1 MEIFKLF
8 GSIMVKNDE
17 ANENISK
24 TEKKAEGLGKK
35 LLGGI
40 GTATKWGAGIAAA
53 AGTAAVALGTV
64 ATKSAMDFQ
73 AQMSNVATLVDG
85 NVTKRIGELGETVKK
100 LSIDTGT
107 STDMLTDGLYQVI
120 SAFGDT
126 ADSMSILETASKGAK
141 AGNASVTDS
150 VNLLAA
156 VTKGYGDTSA
166 EAANKASD
174 LAFLTVKLGQTSFPE
189 LASSMGKVI
198 PLASTMKVSQE
209 ELFGAMATLT
219 GVTGNT
225 AEVTTQLRATIQGM
239 LQPTTKMSEQIKKL
253 GYENGQAMIESL
265 GLHGTLDK
273 LKESV
278 NGNEIAFS
286 ELFGSVEAKN
296 AVLALTGAQ
305 AENFTEKTN
314 AMKNAIGATDEAF
327 KRQTDNVKSNWAKL
341 KNHFDVMMISLG
353 EKFLPLLNNL
363 LKWVESKMPL
373 IQSILEST
381 FNVIGNVVQWV
392 GGIFDNFLS
401 GAESV
406 FGGFIN
412 KISEMS
418 NAFNQSMEEFDDY
431 GLAFK
436 SMLEVLFGPIGDL
449 PIFEEI
455 GKIISAINE
464 IKNRIS
470 NGEGIGEAFRNAFEW
485 RDSTVGNALLDFMD
499 FCNNI
504 FTNIQSIITTVV
516 ENISPILQG
525 ISNIFSIVMSALSTY
540 WESYGK
546 PVFNFIVE
554 AVNKVVEVF
563 NYVFPIVANIF
574 GGVCDTLNNLWVSIL
589 QPVFS
594 AIMSLLTSSF
604 LPIFKNVFN
613 SVADAVMFAFNFIG
627 TLWNTTLKPILDGI
641 INFIGGVFSGNWSQ
655 AWTGITQI
663 LSGLWGGIKTLLWSP
678 IEWFLGKVGN
688 ILEPIIAPFRNAA
701 ESIGNI
707 WQSIRSKFKLPHFTF
722 SGSMNPLK
730 WLDEGLPKIGVE
742 WYAKGGVMHKPTIF
756 GMNGPNAMVGGEAG
770 PEAVAPI
777 STLMDYVRAAVD
789 EAFMHNN
796 TQINYDKLFTI
807 MKRAFIEAIKETGLD
822 KNDIYLDKAKVSKEL
837 ASASNK
843 VDGQRL
849 KLAGRGLALE

>member
-8 GSIMVKNDE
+8 GSIMVKNDD
-17 ANENISK
+17 ANKNISK
-24 TEKKAEGLGKK
+24 TEEKAEGLGKK

-40 GTATKWGAGIAAA
+40 GTAAKWGAGIAAA
-53 AGTAAVALGTV
+53 SGTAAVALGTV

-73 AQMSNVATLVDG
+73 AQMSNVATLLDG
-85 NVTKRIGELGETVKK
+85 NVNKRMGELGETVKK

-166 EAANKASD
+166 EAASKASD

-239 LQPTTKMSEQIKKL
+239 LQPTTKMSDQIKKL

-314 AMKNAIGATDEAF
+314 AMKEAIGATDEAF

-353 EKFLPLLNNL
+353 EKFLPLLNDL

-381 FNVIGNVVQWV
+381 FYVIGNVVQWL
-392 GGIFDNFLS
+392 GGIFDNLLL

-406 FGGFIN
+406 FGGLIN
-412 KISEMS
+412 KVAEMS
-418 NAFNQSMEEFDDY
+418 DAFNQSMEQFDDY

-436 SMLEVLFGPIGDL
+436 DMLEVLFGPIGDL

-464 IKNRIS
+464 IKERIS
-470 NGEGIGEAFRNAFEW
+470 NGEGIGEAFKNAFEW
-485 RDSTVGNALLDFMD
+485 RNSTVGDTLLEFID
-499 FCNNI
+499 FCSSI
-504 FTNIQSIITTVV
+504 FENVQSVITTVIQNV
-516 ENISPILQG
+516 DPIINGLA
-525 ISNIFSIVMSALSTY
+525 NIFSMVMSIMMTC
-540 WESYGK
+540 WQSYGK
-546 PVFNFIVE
+546 PMFEFIKK
-554 AVNKVVEVF
+554 AVNKVAEVF
-563 NYVFPIVANIF
+563 NHVFPIVADIF
-574 GGVCDTLNNLWVSIL
+574 KGACETLNKLWISIL
-589 QPVFS
+589 QPVFN
-594 AIMSLLTSSF
+594 AIMSLLTSTL
-604 LPIFKNVFN
+604 LPIFESVFN
-613 SVADAVMFAFNFIG
+613 HVADAVEVAFSFIG
-627 TLWNTTLKPILDGI
+627 TLWNTTLKPLLDGI
-641 INFIGGVFSGNWSQ
+641 IDFIGGVFSGNWSQ
-655 AWTGITQI
+655 AWHGISEI
-663 LSGLWGGIKTLLWSP
+663 LSGIWGGIKTLLWGP
-678 IEWFLGKVGN
+678 IEWFLGRVEN
-688 ILEPIIAPFRNAA
+688 ILEPIISPFRKAANA
-701 ESIGNI
+701 IGDV
-707 WQSIRSKFKLPHFTF
+707 WQSIRSKFKLPHFNL
-722 SGSMNPLK
+722 SGSLNPLK
-730 WLDEGLPKIGVE
+730 WIDEGLPKIGVE
-742 WYAKGGVMHKPTIF
+742 WYAKGGVMHKPTMF
-756 GMNGPNAMVGGEAG
+756 GMNGPNAMVGGEKG

-777 STLMDYVRAAVD
+777 DTLMEYIEKAVKSALD
-789 EAFMHNN
+789 EKQNSIKKKDSKENNMVVNIYSPDPLTPSEVARQIKN
-796 TQINYDKLFTI
+796 TQRRMLL
-807 MKRAFIEAIKETGLD
+807 G
-822 KNDIYLDKAKVSKEL
+822 V
-837 ASASNK
+837 
-843 VDGQRL
+843 
-849 KLAGRGLALE
+849 

>member
-8 GSIMVKNDE
+8 GSIMVKNDD
-17 ANENISK
+17 ANKNISK
-24 TEKKAEGLGKK
+24 TEEKAEGLGKK

-40 GTATKWGAGIAAA
+40 GTAAKWGAGIAAA

-73 AQMSNVATLVDG
+73 AQMSNVATLLDG
-85 NVTKRIGELGETVKK
+85 NVNKRIGELGETVKK

-107 STDMLTDGLYQVI
+107 STDLLTDGLYQVI

-166 EAANKASD
+166 EAASKASD

-239 LQPTTKMSEQIKKL
+239 LQPTTKMADQIKKL

-314 AMKNAIGATDEAF
+314 AMKDAIGATDEAF
-327 KRQTDNVKSNWAKL
+327 RRQTDNVKSNWAKL

-392 GGIFDNFLS
+392 GGIFDNFLL
-401 GAESV
+401 GAESA

-418 NAFNQSMEEFDDY
+418 DAFNQSMEEFDDY

-470 NGEGIGEAFRNAFEW
+470 NGEGIGEAFRKAFEW
-485 RDSTVGNALLDFMD
+485 RDSTVGNTLLEFID
-499 FCNNI
+499 FCSSI
-504 FTNIQSIITTVV
+504 FGSVQSIITTVIQNV
-516 ENISPILQG
+516 GPIISGLAD
-525 ISNIFSIVMSALSTY
+525 IFSMVISAMMTY
-540 WESYGK
+540 WQSYGK
-546 PVFNFIVE
+546 PIFEFIKE
-554 AVNKVVEVF
+554 AVNKVAEVF

-574 GGVCDTLNNLWVSIL
+574 RGACETLNNLWVSIL

-594 AIMSLLTSSF
+594 AIMSLLTSTF
-604 LPIFKNVFN
+604 LPIFKSVFSN
-613 SVADAVMFAFNFIG
+613 VADAVKTAFSFIG

-655 AWTGITQI
+655 VWNGICQI
-663 LSGLWGGIKTLLWSP
+663 LSGLWGGIKTVLWSP
-678 IEWFLGKVGN
+678 IEWFLNKVSGVVES
-688 ILEPIIAPFRNAA
+688 IVSPFRRAA
-701 ESIGNI
+701 DAIGNV
-707 WQSIRSKFKLPHFTF
+707 WQSIRSKFKLPHFTL
-722 SGSMNPLK
+722 SGSLNPLN

-777 STLMDYVRAAVD
+777 ETLMEYIEKAVKN
-789 EAFMHNN
+789 AFDKSQSLVKNKDLKENNMIVNVYSPDPLTPSEVARQIKN
-796 TQINYDKLFTI
+796 TQRRMLL
-807 MKRAFIEAIKETGLD
+807 G
-822 KNDIYLDKAKVSKEL
+822 V
-837 ASASNK
+837 
-843 VDGQRL
+843 
-849 KLAGRGLALE
+849 

>member
-8 GSIMVKNDE
+8 GSIMVKNDD
-17 ANENISK
+17 ANKNISK
-24 TEKKAEGLGKK
+24 TEEKAEGLGKK

-40 GTATKWGAGIAAA
+40 GTAAKWGAGIAAA

-73 AQMSNVATLVDG
+73 AQMSNVATLLDG
-85 NVTKRIGELGETVKK
+85 DVNKRIGELGETVKK

-107 STDMLTDGLYQVI
+107 STDLLTDGLYQVI

-166 EAANKASD
+166 EAASKASD

-239 LQPTTKMSEQIKKL
+239 LQPTTKMSDQIKKL

-305 AENFTEKTN
+305 VENFTEKTN
-314 AMKNAIGATDEAF
+314 AMKDAIGATDEAF

-381 FNVIGNVVQWV
+381 FNVIGNVVQCV

-401 GAESV
+401 GAESA
-406 FGGFIN
+406 FGGFTN

-485 RDSTVGNALLDFMD
+485 RDSTVGNTLLEFID
-499 FCNNI
+499 FCSSI
-504 FTNIQSIITTVV
+504 FESVKSIITTVIQNV
-516 ENISPILQG
+516 GPIISGLAT
-525 ISNIFSIVMSALSTY
+525 IFSTVISVMSSY
-540 WESYGK
+540 WQAYGV
-546 PVFNFIVE
+546 PMFEFIKQ
-554 AVNKVVEVF
+554 AVNKVAEVF
-563 NYVFPIVANIF
+563 NHVFPIVANIF
-574 GGVCDTLNNLWVSIL
+574 KGVCETINNLWMSIL
-589 QPVFS
+589 QPVFI
-594 AIMSLLTSSF
+594 AITSLLTSTF
-604 LPIFKNVFN
+604 LPIFNSVFN
-613 SVADAVMFAFNFIG
+613 SVANAVMTAFNFIG
-627 TLWNTTLKPILDGI
+627 TLWNTSLKPILDGI

-655 AWTGITQI
+655 AWNGICQI
-663 LSGLWGGIKTLLWSP
+663 LNGIWGGIKTVLWSP
-678 IEWFLGKVGN
+678 IEWFLNKVSGVVES
-688 ILEPIIAPFRNAA
+688 IVSPFRRAA
-701 ESIGNI
+701 DAIGNV
-707 WQSIRSKFKLPHFTF
+707 WQSIRSKFKLPHFTM
-722 SGSMNPLK
+722 SGSLNPLK

-742 WYAKGGVMHKPTIF
+742 WYAKGGIMHKPTIF

-777 STLMDYVRAAVD
+777 ETLMDYVRTAVAEGMGNNSVD
-789 EAFMHNN
+789 YSRLFSIMVEAFTQAIIATGMNN
-796 TQINYDKLFTI
+796 MSFYVDKEKLGQAMAGTNDKI
-807 MKRAFIEAIKETGLD
+807 DGL
-822 KNDIYLDKAKVSKEL
+822 
-837 ASASNK
+837 
-843 VDGQRL
+843 RM
-849 KLAGRGLALE
+849 KLAERGLILE